1 MLEKIET
8 SLAAIKNCLLNDE
21 KIRKLVYND
30 SNNALNLETPD
41 RDKVNKYI
49 TLRPIYQFENMQDF
63 TQNTMVNI
71 YLTSGD
77 TLDEEV
83 GISGIIQISI
93 VVNIDKWELLDNKIR
108 PISLADRIIKL
119 VNNKKFTMSNSL
131 SLQSIDQLIISKQLV
146 GYALLFDIVDGSGD
160 LDKF

>member
-131 SLQSIDQLIISKQLV
+131 SLQSIEQLIISKQLV

>member
-1 MLEKIET
+1 MLERLES

-30 SNNALNLETPD
+30 SNNALNLTAPTID
-41 RDKVNKYI
+41 QANKYI

-63 TQNTMVNI
+63 SQNCMINI
-71 YLTSGD
+71 YFTDGD
-77 TLDEEV
+77 SLDEEV

-93 VVNIDKWELLDNKIR
+93 VANIDKWELVDGKIR
-108 PISLADRIIKL
+108 PISLADRVIQL

-131 SLQSIDQLIISKQLV
+131 SLESINQLIISKQLV
-146 GYALLFDIVDGSGD
+146 GYALLFNIIDGSGD

>member
-41 RDKVNKYI
+41 RDKVDKYI

>member
-93 VVNIDKWELLDNKIR
+93 VVNIDKWELLDNKNR

-131 SLQSIDQLIISKQLV
+131 SLQSMDQLIISKQLV